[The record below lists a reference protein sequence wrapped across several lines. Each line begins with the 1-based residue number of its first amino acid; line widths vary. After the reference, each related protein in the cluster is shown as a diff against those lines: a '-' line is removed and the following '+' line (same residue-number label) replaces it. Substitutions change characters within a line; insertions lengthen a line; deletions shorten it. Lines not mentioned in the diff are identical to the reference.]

1 MRIGP
6 RCNVNCSNLI
16 ISCGTELPW
25 VNSIRYLGV
34 HIMQSSIFK
43 CSLDQRKRAFY
54 RSLNAIFG
62 RIGRTASEEVVI
74 KIITCKC
81 LPILLYGT
89 EVMQLNKTDLTSLD
103 FIINRFLMKLFRTNN
118 ISVIDE
124 CRLMFGMKL
133 PSTLIASRIT
143 RFISQIQ
150 FVNNS
155 LLNLFKKNCIIRVI
169 QTFMAI
175 LFIILSYFSI

>member
-1 MRIGP
+1 
-6 RCNVNCSNLI
+6 
-16 ISCGTELPW
+16 
-25 VNSIRYLGV
+25 
-34 HIMQSSIFK
+34 MQSRIFK

-103 FIINRFLMKLFRTNN
+103 FIINRFLMKLFRTSN

-155 LLNLFKKNCIIRVI
+155 LLNLF
-169 QTFMAI
+169 
-175 LFIILSYFSI
+175 